1 MRLFVCQLLMF
12 CSFRNKYCRHPYMH
26 ACMHACMHAYIHTY
40 IHTYTVSRLSAMSL
54 IRQAPNLSG
63 CRHASLT
70 FAGNSI
76 SDTAD
81 VHYVSASAPPLIPR
95 TPGGLAGGGI
105 GKTEG
110 ALHEHVSGHRV
121 GVRGRR
127 VGGPAELSNSGIQCA
142 ESLSPERASERCAA
156 ARAPPDR
163 SQPTP
168 ASDVLFWRCQW
179 IPGSRF
185 WCSRRGRGHAGVG

>member
-1 MRLFVCQLLMF
+1 
-12 CSFRNKYCRHPYMH
+12 MH
-26 ACMHACMHAYIHTY
+26 ACMHACIHTY
-40 IHTYTVSRLSAMSL
+40 IHTYSLRKRSVSLARLSAMSL
-54 IRQAPNLSG
+54 IRQDPNLSG

-70 FAGNSI
+70 FAARRVKSI
-76 SDTAD
+76 PDTAD

-121 GVRGRR
+121 GVGGRR

-142 ESLSPERASERCAA
+142 ESLSPGLGSECCAA

-168 ASDVLFWRCQW
+168 ASDVLCRFWRSQW

-185 WCSRRGRGHAGVG
+185 WCSRRGGGHPGVG